1 MSRTK
6 IVATIGPASNNRD
19 IIRRLLHAGMNV
31 ARINF
36 SHGDHE
42 THSATI
48 RLLRD
53 VAKEERKVLAILGDL
68 QGPKLRLGRFESFT
82 VEAGDP
88 VTITVDPENTEAIF
102 LPHPELFEALQP
114 GARLVLGDG
123 EMELKIFAKTDTE
136 LLCTST
142 FNGKMEQRKG
152 INTPGTRLPIES
164 ITEKDK
170 EDLNLI
176 CALNLD
182 FVAMSFVRS
191 GEDIRALRAL
201 MAEQDTQIA
210 IIAKI
215 EKFEA
220 IEELEGIA
228 KEADGLMVA
237 RGDLGIDLP
246 PEQVPLIQKRIIRLG
261 NKLGKPVITATQMLQ
276 SMVDYP
282 RPTRAEASDVANA
295 VLDGTD
301 AVMLS
306 NETASG
312 KYPVESVQ
320 MMKNISIM
328 MESEFP
334 YDLWQQKRWEIARV
348 GRTSDAI
355 STASCSIAER
365 IGAKLIVTSTM
376 SGYTAEQISRHR
388 PQTPILAVSPLPRT
402 QRRLALVW
410 GVECLMMGH
419 VSDTDEMIER
429 TVEAVASSMHLEA
442 GDKLVMTSGVPFG
455 RSGLTN
461 LVQVHEITAEDVQRY
476 R

>member
-1 MSRTK
+1 M
-6 IVATIGPASNNRD
+6 
-19 IIRRLLHAGMNV
+19 
-31 ARINF
+31 
-36 SHGDHE
+36 
-42 THSATI
+42 
-48 RLLRD
+48 
-53 VAKEERKVLAILGDL
+53 
-68 QGPKLRLGRFESFT
+68 
-82 VEAGDP
+82 
-88 VTITVDPENTEAIF
+88 
-102 LPHPELFEALQP
+102 
-114 GARLVLGDG
+114 
-123 EMELKIFAKTDTE
+123 
-136 LLCTST
+136 
-142 FNGKMEQRKG
+142 
-152 INTPGTRLPIES
+152 PIES

-191 GEDIRALRAL
+191 GEDILALRAL

>member
-6 IVATIGPASNNRD
+6 IVATIGPSSNNTD
-19 IIRRLLHAGMNV
+19 TIRRMIHAGMNV

-42 THSATI
+42 THVETV
-48 RLLRD
+48 RLLRH
-53 VAKEERKVLAILGDL
+53 VAKEEKAVLAILGDL

-82 VEAGDP
+82 VQAGDL
-88 VTITVDPENTEAIF
+88 VTITIDPNNTKAIF

-123 EMELKIFAKTDTE
+123 EMELRIFGKSETE
-136 LLCTST
+136 LQCTSL
-142 FNGKMEQRKG
+142 FNGKLEQRKG
-152 INTPGTRLPIES
+152 INTPGTRLPIDS

-170 EDLNLI
+170 LDLTLI

-191 GEDIRALRAL
+191 GADIVALRAL
-201 MAEQDTQIA
+201 MAEQNADMA
-210 IIAKI
+210 VIAKI

-228 KEADGLMVA
+228 AEADGLMVA

-246 PEQVPLIQKRIIRLG
+246 TEQVPLLQKRIIHVG

-282 RPTRAEASDVANA
+282 RPTRAEASDVANS
-295 VLDGTD
+295 VWDGTD

-312 KYPVESVQ
+312 KYPVEAVQ
-320 MMKNISIM
+320 MMKNIATM

-334 YDLWQQKRWEIARV
+334 YELWQQKRWEIARI
-348 GRTSDAI
+348 GLTSDAI
-355 STASCSIAER
+355 STGCCSIAER
-365 IGAKLIVTSTM
+365 IGAKLVVTSTM
-376 SGYTAEQISRHR
+376 SGYTAQQISRHR
-388 PQTPILAVSPLPRT
+388 PSTPILAVSPLPKT

-410 GVECLMMGH
+410 GVECLLMPH
-419 VSDTDEMIER
+419 VADTDEMLSR
-429 TVEAVASSMHLEA
+429 TVEAVASSLHLTA

-455 RSGLTN
+455 RSGFTN
-461 LVQVHEITAEDVQRY
+461 LVQVHEINQEDIDKY